1 MSETSAGLHRP
12 TLLGGP
18 AQAGGQIQKAASA
31 LVAEEGVV
39 VFWLARLRDA
49 LGARWP
55 HKRQQVW
62 EFVDRFARRILA
74 SSDIFMR
81 INEVEYLLSC
91 PGRGESAAQA
101 VAFRISEQTH
111 SFFLGDDDL
120 PPQHEVVVLMVAKDE
135 AAKPHVIAAEA
146 PPPPITDAATQF
158 KGYAWRLVPI
168 RTIRGRELEVRC
180 RTVEVVPIVGSPQPW
195 LKVEVQVRDDIVG
208 QLLDRSERLG
218 LDPEDLLRI
227 DTITLEYA
235 ANLVRS
241 RPPRHARS
249 PVLVEVSIR
258 TTSMQTRH
266 RLQTL
271 ISGVHHRIRDE
282 LKLEFVDIGPQM
294 PRGRINEAVGL
305 LQGYV
310 DEIIPRVPGGAPS
323 DLNGLMDRRWPGV
336 SMLGSELRES
346 LRTEADVKAFR
357 QIATDLAP
365 TLIVHDEGFG
375 GMDLW
380 LRIGATHV
388 SGHEL
393 QEVYVIPE

>member
-1 MSETSAGLHRP
+1 MSEATAALDGP
-12 TLLGGP
+12 GFLGGS
-18 AQAGGQIQKAASA
+18 AHAGGQIQKAASA
-31 LVAEEGVV
+31 LVADEGVV
-39 VFWLARLRDA
+39 VFRLARLRDA
-49 LGARWP
+49 LGGRWG

-62 EFVDRFARRILA
+62 EFVDRFAKRILA
-74 SSDIFMR
+74 PSDIFMR

-91 PGRGESAAQA
+91 PGRGGNAAQA

-111 SFFLGDDDL
+111 SFFLGDDE
-120 PPQHEVVVLMVAKDE
+120 PPPEYDVVTLMVAKDD
-135 AAKPHVIAAEA
+135 AAKPHVIAAEV
-146 PPPPITDAATQF
+146 PPPPPSEAATQF

-180 RTVEVVPIVGSPQPW
+180 RTVEVIPILGSPQPW

-227 DTITLEYA
+227 DTISLDYA

-249 PVLVEVSIR
+249 PILVEVSIR

-271 ISGVHHRIRDE
+271 ISGIHHRVRDE
-282 LKLEFVDIGPQM
+282 LKLEFVDIAPQT

-310 DEIIPRVPGGAPS
+310 EEIIPRVPGGAAS
-323 DLNGLMDRRWPGV
+323 DLNCLMDRRWPAISAVGAD
-336 SMLGSELRES
+336 LRES
-346 LRTEADVKAFR
+346 LRTEGEVKAFR
-357 QIATDLAP
+357 QIAADLAP
-365 TLIVHDEGFG
+365 SIIVHDEGFG

-380 LRIGATHV
+380 LDLGATHL

-393 QEVYVIPE
+393 QEVYVIPD